1 MAKKP
6 TIRGVLKKFIDSGYS
21 SPKAADAA
29 KKRWKDSQ
37 KPKPSP
43 KRPPSTKGGRDR
55 TDLQTPRGT
64 RPVAPKPK
72 AKAPSAKPKSPRPR
86 VSALRRRPGR

>member
-6 TIRGVLKKFIDSGYS
+6 TLRGVLKKFIDSGYS

-29 KKRWKDSQ
+29 RKRWKDSQ
-37 KPKPSP
+37 RPKPKP
-43 KRPPSTKGGRDR
+43 KGPPSTKGGRNR

-64 RPVAPKPK
+64 RPVTPRPKPK
-72 AKAPSAKPKSPRPR
+72 AYFSY
-86 VSALRRRPGR
+86 RRIAF